1 MIPVSFF
8 NPAMNN
14 CSNRGIT
21 ESAVFPNADEL
32 MGNSLHP
39 RTVNPSSRAIVAIES
54 FTSALGSINPI
65 PVA

>member
-1 MIPVSFF
+1 MPVSFF
-8 NPAMNN
+8 KPAINN

-21 ESAVFPNADEL
+21 ESAVFPRADEL

-39 RTVNPSSRAIVAIES
+39 STFNPSSLAIAAIES